1 MALEG
6 DGRVTTSASLQ
17 YELESRLNG
26 DAAEHVG
33 KFHVSVRWEPLPAVA
48 RVGAMI
54 ENYDWDNRMRTLRV
68 LRAFEAD
75 HAEDFALEYD
85 IIPLEAVTD
94 EAFVDA

>member
-6 DGRVTTSASLQ
+6 DDLVTTCTSLQ
-17 YELESRLNG
+17 YELEGRLNG
-26 DAAEHVG
+26 DVAEHVG

-48 RVGAMI
+48 RVGTMI

-85 IIPLEAVTD
+85 IVPLEAVTD
-94 EAFVDA
+94 EAFADA